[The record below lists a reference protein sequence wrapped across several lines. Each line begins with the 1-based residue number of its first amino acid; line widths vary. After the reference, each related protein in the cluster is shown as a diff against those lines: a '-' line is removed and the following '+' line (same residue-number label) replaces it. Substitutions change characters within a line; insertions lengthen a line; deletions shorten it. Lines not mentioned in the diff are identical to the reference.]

1 MTRPW
6 LYELSGKLGRL
17 FQGLVVKNGRIGV
30 LKGPA
35 RLATPLT
42 AWTSG
47 RDLRPI
53 EQQSFRQ
60 LWSKELGQKKKD

>member
-1 MTRPW
+1 MVYTFSAR
-6 LYELSGKLGRL
+6 LGRL
-17 FQGLVVKNGRIGV
+17 FQGLVVKNGKIGV

-35 RLATPLT
+35 KLATPLT

-53 EQQSFRQ
+53 ERQSFRE
-60 LWSKELGQKKKD
+60 LWSKELANKKN